1 MVRPHLLYRAPA
13 GERDQAD
20 AQCAVRGGAGREP
33 GAVAGDTGSAGGAG
47 GIKHNGSEMKKLRTA
62 RCMERE
68 AEEMWERVADYVR
81 EHGYEELTLV
91 VRDQEGGEWL
101 FRINENGGVYPV
113 EQVHRAPEARQ

>member
-1 MVRPHLLYRAPA
+1 LLHCPRAGVYPA
-13 GERDQAD
+13 QAT
-20 AQCAVRGGAGREP
+20 QVRGAGGQGRAA
-33 GAVAGDTGSAGGAG
+33 GAVAGYTGAAGGVG